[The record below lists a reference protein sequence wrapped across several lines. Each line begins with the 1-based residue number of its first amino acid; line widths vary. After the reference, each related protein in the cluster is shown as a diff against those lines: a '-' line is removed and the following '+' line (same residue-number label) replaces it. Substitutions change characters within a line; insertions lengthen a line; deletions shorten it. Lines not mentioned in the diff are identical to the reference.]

1 MWEGFQGSI
10 SFALF
15 HPTLP
20 LVCVAESW
28 QIRVYSL
35 KTRLQVTEI
44 ASPGPHHSHRLDLWV
59 RREEWWQEHSHLRWQ
74 WTILI
79 LGGSSMLC
87 QVAGKSVSLATLGK
101 ANRLRLWDVEL
112 GLCR

>member
-1 MWEGFQGSI
+1 MPTLQVWEGFQGSI

-35 KTRLQVTEI
+35 KTRLQVTKFT
-44 ASPGPHHSHRLDLWV
+44 SHSCGHTIFQV
-59 RREEWWQEHSHLRWQ
+59 RSLGQE
-74 WTILI
+74 
-79 LGGSSMLC
+79 GGVVAGTFTPE
-87 QVAGKSVSLATLGK
+87 VAGKSSSLATLGK